1 MAEIDKIMPVTR
13 FKRELLE
20 ILKDMKDEDS
30 TITVTRNGEPVGVIM
45 TPYRYD
51 AMVETIEI
59 LADKDV
65 MAALGRSAADFEAGR
80 VLPDDEV
87 WKD

>member
-30 TITVTRNGEPVGVIM
+30 TITVTRNGEPVGVVM

-80 VLPDDEV
+80 VHPDDDV

>member
-80 VLPDDEV
+80 VHPDDDV

>member
-1 MAEIDKIMPVTR
+1 MTEVDKIMPVTR

-20 ILKDMKDEDS
+20 ILKDMKDEDA

-45 TPYRYD
+45 TPYRFD
-51 AMVETIEI
+51 AMLETIEI

-65 MAALGRSAADFEAGR
+65 TAALGRSAADFKAGR
-80 VLPDDEV
+80 IYLDDDV

>member
-1 MAEIDKIMPVTR
+1 MTEIDKIMPVTR

-20 ILKDMKDEDS
+20 ILKDMEDEDS

-59 LADKDV
+59 LADNDV

-80 VLPDDEV
+80 VYPDDDV

>member
-1 MAEIDKIMPVTR
+1 MTEIDKIMPVTR

-20 ILKDMKDEDS
+20 ILKDMEDEDA

-51 AMVETIEI
+51 AMMETIEI

-65 MAALGRSAADFEAGR
+65 MAELGRSAADFEAGR
-80 VLPDDEV
+80 VYTDDDV